1 MNTNN
6 MKPLAE
12 LTLLDKFLFDC
23 AVSDP
28 QICQLILE
36 ISLSRQLS
44 GLKINNSEKVIDCFH
59 DSRSVRLDLLALDT
73 GNTYYDAEMQK
84 KKKYNLPRRSRYYN
98 AQIDVSLLEIGETDF
113 NKLNDVYV
121 IFICPYD
128 LFGENKYR
136 YTFRCRCDENPDL
149 CLDDGSVRVFLNTK
163 GSNDSEVPSELVE
176 FLHYVDSGFLSDAEN
191 ASAKVSAVDTY
202 IRQLKSNHE
211 IGVKYMDRWY
221 DDLIARK
228 EAMEEGREEG
238 REVGRKEG
246 REEGREEGR
255 RSMLITIIR
264 SMIIDGRTDE
274 DIARLIKTDVRQV
287 AQIHDLFN
295 RYPDEDD
302 IAIAKRDILLTTLT
316 AEKP

>member
-1 MNTNN
+1 
-6 MKPLAE
+6 
-12 LTLLDKFLFDC
+12 
-23 AVSDP
+23 
-28 QICQLILE
+28 
-36 ISLSRQLS
+36 
-44 GLKINNSEKVIDCFH
+44 
-59 DSRSVRLDLLALDT
+59 
-73 GNTYYDAEMQK
+73 MQK

-128 LFGENKYR
+128 SFGENKYR

-149 CLDDGSVRVFLNTK
+149 CLEDGSVRVFLNTK
-163 GSNDSEVPSELVE
+163 GSNDSEVPAELVE
-176 FLHYVDSGFLSDAEN
+176 FLHYVDSGFLSDAAN
-191 ASAKVSAVDTY
+191 AGSKVSAVDTY

-238 REVGRKEG
+238 RK
-246 REEGREEGR
+246 
-255 RSMLITIIR
+255 SMLITIIR

-274 DIARLIKTDVRQV
+274 DIANILKTDIRQV

-295 RYPDEDD
+295 RYPEEDD

-316 AEKP
+316 TEKLWQTEPQMKTQ